1 MKQAIEEAVEDALR
15 QEQKPVVI
23 FMLGGVDVGKTYA
36 VISMAN
42 AFFAHGL
49 KVAVVDTDVGQSDI
63 GPPCCIGLGIQEKEL
78 RTLSEVPLHSL
89 YFVGNTSPNRC
100 MHECVKGAAAAVAKA
115 KELGADVIIV
125 DSTGWIEG
133 EDAKRFKL
141 FEIKEIKPTLVIAI
155 EREERLG
162 HILTDLNMKIIKLP
176 VSGEVRSRSREE
188 RKALREEAYN
198 RYFSTAKTRVFDP
211 PALAWT
217 LEEGTIMGLYNSKDD
232 ENEIVGL
239 GILMKWDYEQ
249 GKVIVST
256 PVDDADTE
264 TEIKMKT
271 GGLKLIKVYGGFKE
285 ARVYKFY

>member
-36 VISMAN
+36 VTSIAN
-42 AFFAHGL
+42 VFFAQGL

-63 GPPCCIGLGIQEKEL
+63 GPPCCIGMGIQEKEL
-78 RTLSEVPLHSL
+78 RTLSEVPVHSL
-89 YFVGNTSPNRC
+89 YFVGTTSPNLC
-100 MHECVKGAAAAVAKA
+100 THDCVKGAAAAVQKA

-141 FEIKEIKPTLVIAI
+141 YEIKAITPTLVIAI

-162 HILTDLNMKIIKLP
+162 HILTDLNMKVIKLP
-176 VSGEVRSRSREE
+176 VSSEVRRRSRDE

-198 RYFSTAKTRVFDP
+198 RYFRTAKSRVFDP

-217 LEEGTIMGLYNSKDD
+217 LEEGTIMGLFRSD
-232 ENEIVGL
+232 ESEILGL
-239 GILMKWDYEQ
+239 GILMKWDYER
-249 GKVIVST
+249 GKVIVFT
-256 PVDDADTE
+256 PVDDLD
-264 TEIKMKT
+264 IQMKT
-271 GGLKLIKVYGGFKE
+271 GGLKLIKENGGFKE
-285 ARVYKFY
+285 ARVYNPYV

>member
-36 VISMAN
+36 VTSIAN
-42 AFFAHGL
+42 VFFAQGL

-63 GPPCCIGLGIQEKEL
+63 GPPCCIGMGIQEKEL
-78 RTLSEVPLHSL
+78 RTLSEVPVHSL
-89 YFVGNTSPNRC
+89 YFVGTTSPNLC
-100 MHECVKGAAAAVAKA
+100 THDCVKGAAAAVQKA

-141 FEIKEIKPTLVIAI
+141 YEIKAITPTLVIAI

-162 HILTDLNMKIIKLP
+162 HILTDLNMKVIKLP
-176 VSGEVRSRSREE
+176 VSSEVRRRSRDE

-198 RYFSTAKTRVFDP
+198 RYFRTAKSRVFDP

-217 LEEGTIMGLYNSKDD
+217 LEEGTIMGLFRSD
-232 ENEIVGL
+232 ESEILGL
-239 GILMKWDYEQ
+239 GILMKWEFRYTNENRRSEVDKGKWRIQ
-249 GKVIVST
+249 GGAS
-256 PVDDADTE
+256 
-264 TEIKMKT
+264 
-271 GGLKLIKVYGGFKE
+271 L
-285 ARVYKFY
+285 